1 MMQKESLRGHNMIPE
16 TYHKFENNYNTIDI
30 YLIKQRIQ
38 KKQKVIIG
46 NITNTYSDDPRMSI
60 LGIMGLSRYCTL
72 LNDLRKAGILKEFNW
87 RKFSYIN
94 ECSLQ
99 SFIDL
104 LKVNIDNKNLSDKRF
119 RSVIKNSM
127 HILEEAMSKK
137 EWENEKKK

>member
-1 MMQKESLRGHNMIPE
+1 MIPE

-46 NITNTYSDDPRMSI
+46 NITNTYSEDPRMSI
-60 LGIMGLSRYCTL
+60 LGIMGLSGYCTL